1 MHTRFRL
8 TKPHIGWMLFENV
21 AQTVFNLANFNLAN
35 FNLAN
40 LNLANCILGAWSF
53 FLAQTA
59 SLEAW
64 PLGTI

>member
-8 TKPHIGWMLFENV
+8 SKPHIGWMLFENV
-21 AQTVFNLANFNLAN
+21 AQTVFNLANY
-35 FNLAN
+35 
-40 LNLANCILGAWSF
+40 NLANCILGAWSF